1 VPCGAGATRRF
12 RLLDSGRL
20 SGGFHLDFITNNL
33 AAIAMVLAGLC
44 LVAMVTLQAMQ
55 LSNLR
60 RRVDQ
65 LTGGVGEGTLED
77 VLVQHLE
84 SVHDMGRDVDE
95 LIARTAFLESSA
107 RHHFARQGL
116 VRFNPFPDTGGNQS
130 FVLALLDES
139 DDGVIISSLHS
150 RTGTRIYAKGVV
162 GGKADTTLSAEEE
175 EAIDDARARRAART
189 APAPRAAVKPSG
201 ATPVSAQAEGSGR
214 GSART
219 PAGAVAKAAAPAP
232 ARAARAAAVQVSS
245 APAPA
250 TPPVATPAPA
260 TPPVAAVA
268 PAPVPAPAPA
278 PEVAPE
284 APKARAPQPV
294 APVRAPSPEVGPK
307 PAEKVAAAKGQSK
320 GAAPTASAGEDTSA
334 DRTGKRLA
342 RRSTGE
348 RAQGPQAE

>member
-1 VPCGAGATRRF
+1 
-12 RLLDSGRL
+12 
-20 SGGFHLDFITNNL
+20 LDFITNNL
-33 AAIAMVLAGLC
+33 AAIALVLAGLC
-44 LVAMVTLQAMQ
+44 LVAMVTLQAIQ

-84 SVHDMGRDVDE
+84 SVHDMGHDVDE

-201 ATPVSAQAEGSGR
+201 ATPVSAKAQAEGSGR

-219 PAGAVAKAAAPAP
+219 PAGAAARAAAAPAP
-232 ARAARAAAVQVSS
+232 PRAARAAAVEVSP

-250 TPPVATPAPA
+250 TL
-260 TPPVAAVA
+260 PVAAVA
-268 PAPVPAPAPA
+268 SAPEPAPAPA

-294 APVRAPSPEVGPK
+294 APVRAPSPEVSPK

-320 GAAPTASAGEDTSA
+320 GAAPTASADEDTSA

-342 RRSTGE
+342 RRTTGE
-348 RAQGPQAE
+348 RAQGPQAD

>member
-1 VPCGAGATRRF
+1 
-12 RLLDSGRL
+12 
-20 SGGFHLDFITNNL
+20 LDFITNNL
-33 AAIAMVLAGLC
+33 AAIALVLAGLC
-44 LVAMVTLQAMQ
+44 LVAMVTLQAIQ

-84 SVHDMGRDVDE
+84 SVHDMGHDVDE

-175 EAIDDARARRAART
+175 EAIDDARARRAAKT
-189 APAPRAAVKPSG
+189 APAPHAAVKPSG
-201 ATPVSAQAEGSGR
+201 ATPVSAQAQAEGSGR

-219 PAGAVAKAAAPAP
+219 PAGAAARAAAAPAP
-232 ARAARAAAVQVSS
+232 ARAARAAAVEVSP

-250 TPPVATPAPA
+250 TPPVAAPVPA

-268 PAPVPAPAPA
+268 SAPVPAPAPA

-294 APVRAPSPEVGPK
+294 APVRAPSPEVSPK

-320 GAAPTASAGEDTSA
+320 GAAPTASSDEDTSA

-342 RRSTGE
+342 RRSTE
-348 RAQGPQAE
+348 RAQGPQAD